1 MVAMMSRLAV
11 VVPRVVRLCAPAL
24 ELEDRHA
31 LGFVGHAV
39 ELTVH
44 RPRRR
49 VHAAAQHFI
58 LDRGDQ
64 VGRTGE
70 EPREEGHQRVE
81 AVDVDDRIV
90 ILVIVGIVRQQRLP
104 VRGVDLD
111 ERASD
116 LETIPAQPDQGT
128 DAAAV
133 LVRCRH
139 VARGVVSGRASAV
152 AGSRGQSKVGST
164 AHR

>member
-1 MVAMMSRLAV
+1 MPLAS
-11 VVPRVVRLCAPAL
+11 
-24 ELEDRHA
+24 
-31 LGFVGHAV
+31 VGHAV
-39 ELTVH
+39 EAADH

-49 VHAAAQHFI
+49 VHAADQHFI

-70 EPREEGHQRVE
+70 ESREEGHQRVE

-111 ERASD
+111 ERASN
-116 LETIPAQPDQGT
+116 LETF
-128 DAAAV
+128 
-133 LVRCRH
+133 RRN
-139 VARGVVSGRASAV
+139 
-152 AGSRGQSKVGST
+152 
-164 AHR
+164 